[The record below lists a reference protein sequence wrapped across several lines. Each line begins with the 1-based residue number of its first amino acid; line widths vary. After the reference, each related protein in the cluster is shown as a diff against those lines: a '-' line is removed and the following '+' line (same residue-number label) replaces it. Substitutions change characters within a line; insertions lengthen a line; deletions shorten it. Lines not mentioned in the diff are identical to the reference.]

1 MVAVLLFGIMIFV
14 HELGHYLAARLC
26 GVKVLEFAVGMGPAI
41 WKHRSKKTDILY
53 SLRLLPIGGF
63 TSMLGEDEEVPEE
76 QGEGQAA
83 LAPGEE
89 PKMDPRALT
98 SRPAWQRLIVLF
110 AGSFMNVLT
119 GMLAMFVVV
128 CMAPGYNNNVVAGFQ
143 HSDGKYYYET
153 PEAASYEAGLRRGD
167 QVTKLNGAGV
177 NGWTDIVNTV
187 SLDGTEPVDITVI
200 RDGKELVIEDVVFPV
215 DTQEGV
221 SFGVVDFVTEYCEYG
236 LGSRLSQ
243 TVERS
248 FATVKTIYKSLV
260 KLVVGDY
267 GLEGVAGPV
276 GTVGTIGQ
284 AVTSPEVSAF
294 RTEYVFYLFSFIS
307 INLGVMNLLPLPALD
322 GGRIVFVLLEMIRR
336 KPVSRKHEGWIHLA
350 GMALLLAFMAL
361 ITVLDVM
368 KIFR

>member
-1 MVAVLLFGIMIFV
+1 MLLFGIMIFV

-26 GVKVLEFAVGMGPAI
+26 GVKVLEFAVGMGPAVF
-41 WKHRSKKTDILY
+41 KRRSKKTDILY
-53 SLRLLPIGGF
+53 SVRLLPIGGF
-63 TSMLGEDEEVPEE
+63 TSMLGEDEEVLEE
-76 QGEGQAA
+76 TQTDS
-83 LAPGEE
+83 P
-89 PKMDPRALT
+89 PHKDPRALT

-110 AGSFMNVLT
+110 AGSFMNLLT
-119 GMLAMFVVV
+119 GFLAMFVVV
-128 CMAPGYNNNVVAGFQ
+128 CLAPGYNNAVVAGFQ

-153 PEAASYEAGLRRGD
+153 QESASYQAGLRRGD
-167 QVTKLNGAGV
+167 EIRKINGTGV
-177 NGWTDIVNTV
+177 SGWTDIVNTV
-187 SLDGTEPVDITVI
+187 SLDGTQPVDITVE
-200 RDGKELVIEDVVFPV
+200 RDGQELVLGDVVFPV
-215 DTQEGV
+215 ETRDGV

-236 LGSRLSQ
+236 LGTRLTQ

-267 GLEGVAGPV
+267 GWEGVAGPV

-336 KPVSRKHEGWIHLA
+336 KPVSRKYEGWIHLA

-361 ITVLDVM
+361 ITVMDVM